1 MSSQEIINYE
11 ILTRKNKNIKEKERQ
26 VQQKISQPIIYQQD
40 RNRRDI
46 ELTDDNGNKN
56 VKQEQDQNAQKA
68 KEIANYSLNLH
79 KDMVNTY
86 NSVYS
91 SLLQDISNYS
101 NDDIAILKRFMNHP
115 FDNKNMYT
123 NSISSSTGSNPDK
136 PLKLIDNIMTKNMDT
151 FIKSI
156 ELTQR
161 FYKDVIESYWHCIKK

>member
-1 MSSQEIINYE
+1 LEK
-11 ILTRKNKNIKEKERQ
+11 KNDRYNKKRPP
-26 VQQKISQPIIYQQD
+26 SIIYQQD

-46 ELTDDNGNKN
+46 ELAGDNGNEN

-79 KDMVNTY
+79 KDIVNTY

-136 PLKLIDNIMTKNMDT
+136 PLKLIDNVMTKNIDT

-161 FYKDVIESYWHCIKK
+161 FYKGVIESYWNCIKK